1 MGESGING
9 AVDRQ
14 DSGDEIAVIGLAC
27 RLPGASGPT
36 AFWRLL
42 ADGVD
47 ATSEP
52 PADRWDDSAP
62 ARRGGFL
69 DRIDTFDAGFFGVSP
84 REAAAMDPQQRLVL
98 ELCWEA
104 LEDAHLRPESLR
116 GTRTAAFVGAIW
128 DDYATLVGR
137 SGRDAVS
144 SHTVTGLHRSIL
156 ANRVSYFL
164 GLTGPSFTVDSGQ
177 SSSLVSVHLACESL
191 RKGESTVALAGG
203 VNLIIAPESTE
214 RSVKFGGL
222 SPDGRCFTFDERAN
236 GYARGEGG
244 GVVVLKPLPAAL
256 ADGDD
261 IYCVVRGGAV
271 NNDGGGEG
279 LTVPSRVGQEEVLW
293 LAYERA
299 RTDPAEV
306 GYVEL
311 HGTGTRAGDPVEAA
325 ALGAVLGAA
334 RDPADPLLVGSVK
347 TNVGHL
353 EGAAGITGFLK
364 VALALRNRA
373 LPPSLNFRTPN
384 PDIPLE
390 ELNLRVRTEFGEWER
405 ARVAG
410 VSSFGMGGTNCHL
423 VLAEPPAVTTEEP
436 RDPGLAPV
444 ALALSAK
451 TASALPGQAAALA
464 SHLADFREVDLAF
477 SLATTRTAF
486 PHRAVVVGAD
496 RTALLRGLRELSD
509 GGADAGLITGRVQPA
524 APVAFL
530 FSGQG
535 SQRAGMGRE
544 LYETFPEFASALDE
558 ICLELDP
565 RLPRPLREVMFAEGD
580 QLDQTLYTQTS
591 LFAIEVALFRLLT
604 SWGVAPDYLMG
615 HSVGEI
621 AAAHVAGALSLAD
634 ACALVAARGQLMQA
648 LPTGG
653 AMVAVQATEA
663 EVTPLLTD
671 GVGIAAINGP
681 ASVVLSGS
689 EEAVLAV
696 VAQFADRKTS
706 RLRVSHAFHSP
717 LMEPMLEEF
726 WRVAE
731 GLTFSPP
738 QLPIVSNVDGE
749 IVSAY
754 SAEYW
759 VRHVRQ
765 AVRFNDGVGALASHG
780 VRTFVELG
788 PGGVLTALAR
798 GCVSGEALFVP
809 SLRAKQPE
817 AHAALSALA
826 SLHVHGIEVDLP
838 GVFASR
844 GARRVPLPTY
854 AFERRRHWLD
864 TASSTVVSAESA
876 SKFQD
881 AAAAE
886 KLVRAHIAAVLGHS
900 DAGEVD
906 SELTFKDLGFDSLSA
921 VELRNRLSAAT
932 GLSLPSGL
940 LFDHPTPDALARHLH
955 ASSLGL
961 ESDVDTAVAAAPDEP
976 IAIVGMSCR
985 LPGRVRSPEDLWRLV
1000 ASGGDAISGFPDD
1013 RGWDVGSSVRQG
1025 GFLHDA
1031 ANFDAAFF
1039 GISPREATAT
1049 DPQQRLVLETAWE
1062 AFEHAGIVPASLRGS
1077 RSGVFIGATAQDYG
1091 PRLHDPVE
1099 GTEGLLLTGSSA
1111 SIISGRVAYTLG
1123 LEGPAVT
1130 VDTACSSS
1138 LVALHL
1144 AVQSLRSGECSLALA
1159 GGVMVMS
1166 TPGMF
1171 VEFGHQG
1178 GLSPDGRC
1186 KAFSDNADGTGW
1198 SEGVAIL
1205 LVERLSD
1212 ARRNGHEVLAVVRG
1226 SAVNQD
1232 GASNGLTAP
1241 NGPSQQ
1247 RVIRQ
1252 ALASAGLRPS
1262 DVDAVEAHGTGTR
1275 LGDPIEAEA
1284 IIATY
1289 GRDRAQPLWLGSL
1302 KSNIGHTQAAAGV
1315 AGVIKMVQAMRHGVL
1330 PQTLHVES
1338 PTSHVDWSSG
1348 SVSLLTS
1355 QVEWPSSGAPRR
1367 AGISSF
1373 GISGTNAHVV
1383 IEQADPVAEPA
1394 SAPVRGP
1401 VAWVLSGKTDAAVR
1415 AQAARLASFVDSSDS
1430 PVSPAGVALS
1440 LATTRSAWDRRAV
1453 VVGSSVEE
1461 LVEGLRSVDVSSVRS
1476 GKTAFVFSG
1485 QGSQRLGMGA
1495 ELFEAYPVF
1504 AATFTEVVEYLTV
1517 DVKSPDLDQTGTAQP
1532 ALFALEVALFRLLES
1547 WGVRPD
1553 LVAGHSI
1560 GEIAAAHVAG
1570 VLSLPDAA
1578 ALVSARARLMQA
1590 LPSGGAMVAVQASE
1604 EEVLP
1609 LLTDGVGIAAING
1622 PESVVVSGAEDAVL
1636 AVVAQFAG
1644 RKTSRLK
1651 VSHAFHSPLME
1662 PMLEEF
1668 AAVLDGIEFQVPAI
1682 PIVST
1687 LTGSLVERY
1696 SAGYWVQHVRDSVRF
1711 ADGVR
1716 TLHAEGA
1723 TKFVEI
1729 GPGGVLAALVQGVL
1743 DDAVAVPVLRADR
1756 TEPHAITSALGQLH
1770 VHGVGVD
1777 WGKVYAGARRV
1788 DLPTYAFQHE
1798 RFWLDTPRTSAARST
1813 VDDWRYRVSWHS
1825 VTLPAAVPGGRW
1837 LFVADENA
1845 WADEIRA
1852 GLTSHGV
1859 DLVSLAPAES
1869 RDELAAQL
1877 VEAGAV
1883 AGVVFAA
1890 DSTWGTALL
1899 TQAMGDAG
1907 LDARLWCL
1915 TTANSPEAAQVWG
1928 LGRVIALEQPER
1940 WGGLVDLPA
1949 AVDFAAL
1956 ASALAQK
1963 EEDQLSL
1970 RAEGVFGRRLV
1981 RAPRGGASTE
1991 DWKPRGTVLITGGT
2005 GSLGGHVSRW
2015 LAGNGAEHLL
2025 LTSRRGL
2032 DAPGAAELKAEL
2044 EERGVAVTVAACDAA
2059 DREALASLLA
2069 EHPVNAVVHAAG
2081 VLDDGLVESL
2091 TAERL
2096 ANVLRPKVNAA
2107 INLHELTSDLDAFVL
2122 FSSMVGVWG
2131 NGGQGAYAA
2140 ANAFLDALAEQRRA
2154 DGLPALAIAWGAWA
2168 DGGMADGAIG
2178 EHLRRRGVR
2187 GIAAAPAL
2195 SALSGALS
2203 AGESTVTVADVE
2215 WERFVPAFVTTR
2227 PCPLL
2232 RGVPEAREILDRRAP
2247 AVDLPV
2253 SELAA
2258 RLARVSQAE
2267 QERLL
2272 LNLVEEQAVTVLG
2285 LSGSASLDPEGTF
2298 REAGFESL
2306 TAIELRNRL
2315 AAATGLTLSAT
2326 LVFDYPTPTALIG
2339 HLRAELLGEGTA
2351 VESVATVAASDEPI
2365 AIVAMSCRF
2374 PGGVE
2379 SPEELWELLIS
2390 GRDAVTGFPENR
2402 GWDTAALYDPD
2413 PDRSGKTYSCD
2424 GGFIDSADRF
2434 DAALFGISPREALA
2448 MDPQQRLLLETAWE
2462 TFERAGIDPMSV
2474 RGHRTG
2480 VFIGT
2485 NGQDYASGMRR
2496 APEEIEGYLLTGKAA
2511 SVVSG
2516 RLSYAFGLEGPAL
2529 TVDTACSSS
2538 LVALHLAA
2546 QALRNG
2552 ECTMAL
2558 AGGVT
2563 VMTTPNMFVEFSRQ
2577 RGLSPNGRCKA
2588 FAEGADGTGWGEG
2601 VGLLLVERLSDAVRN
2616 GHEVLAV
2623 VRGSA
2628 VNQDGAS
2635 NGLTAPNGPSQQR
2648 VIRQALASAGLR
2660 PSDVDAVEAH
2670 GTGTKLGDPI
2680 EAQALLA
2687 TYGQDRS
2694 EPLWLGSIKSNI
2706 GHTQAAAGVAG
2717 VIKMVQA
2724 MRHGVLP
2731 PTLHVD
2737 SPTSHVDW
2745 ASGAVSLLTSQV
2757 EWPSRDGAR
2766 RAGISSFGISGT
2778 NAHVIVEEGPASTEV
2793 PSSAGDAVVP
2803 WVLSGKTEAAV
2814 RAQAARLLSVVDGH
2828 HPADVGFSLASTR
2841 AGLDYRAAVVG
2852 ETRAELIAGVRAL
2865 AEGSGSVVRSG
2876 QGKVAFVFSGQ
2887 GSQRLGMGSE
2897 LFEAYPVFAAAFTEV
2912 VKYLAVDVKSP
2923 DLDQTGVAQP
2933 ALFALEVAL
2942 FRLLESW
2949 GVRPDVVAGHS
2960 IGEIAAAHV
2969 AGVLSLE
2976 DAAALVSAR
2985 ARLMQALPT
2994 GGAMVAVQAS
3004 EDEVLPL
3011 LTPGVGIAAINGPQS
3026 VVISGDEIA
3035 VAEIASAFAEQGRKT
3050 SRLKVSHA
3058 FHSPLMEPMLAEFAA
3073 ALSGLTFNEPEL
3085 PIVSTLTGSVV
3096 ERYSI
3101 GYWVQHVREAVRF
3114 ADGVRTLHER
3124 GVTRFVE
3131 VGPGGVLS
3139 ALVQGVLEDVVTVPT
3154 LRADRPEPHA
3164 VTTALGE
3171 LYANGVRPEWTA
3183 VFPGARTVE
3192 LPTYAFQRERF
3203 WLATNSAVGD
3213 MRAVGLQETGHALL
3227 GAVATLADNDG
3238 RVLSGSLSLDSHP
3251 WLADHTVGGVVVV
3264 PGTAIMELAITAA
3277 DAVGCTTVDELA
3289 LEAPL
3294 VLPRR
3299 GSVALQVL
3307 VGAEEADGRRSV
3319 SVHSRADEER
3329 PWVRNASGVL
3339 SIVDAVEGDLAEWPP
3354 AGESI
3359 DVSGFYER
3367 LADMGL
3373 DYGPA
3378 FRGLRAAWR
3387 TADAFYAE
3395 IEVPDP
3401 QGDFGLHPA
3410 LFDAALHAVWLGA
3423 IEPDANGRGLLPFA
3437 WSGVR
3442 LSAAGATTL
3451 RVKVTRESADTVSL
3465 VLGDGVGEPV
3475 ATVDGLTLRPFAA
3488 EGLREASTD
3497 SLYGVEW
3504 MPITVAPAADR
3515 PNWAVLS
3522 DSLHLAETLADAG
3535 ISVVPYTD
3543 EGDHEVVLVACPA
3556 GTSSN
3561 TAERVRQ
3568 STARTLELLQ
3578 WWLSEERSARLAIVT
3593 AAHDIAQAAVW
3604 GLVRSAQTENPD
3616 RVLLI
3621 DVDDAVESVLALPG
3635 VIASGEQ
3642 QVAVREGEVRV
3653 PRLGRITPGAQPQE
3667 FGSGTVLVTGASG
3680 GLGGLIAKHLV
3691 TQHGVRRLLLVSRR
3705 GGEAPG
3711 AVTLAAELTARGADV
3726 TWAACDV
3733 GDREAVASLL
3743 TGHELSAVVHV
3754 AGVLDDGVIGSL
3766 TAERLTSVFR
3776 PKIDAALNLHE
3787 LTSELSAF
3795 VMFSS
3800 VAGTLGTPGQGN
3812 YAAANSFLDALAE
3825 LRREEGLPG
3834 TSLAWGLWE
3843 QESAMAG
3850 TLGQADITRIRRM
3863 GIAAIQEEEG
3873 LRLFDA
3879 ALAAENAVVVPVRL
3893 DTSVF
3898 QGGATIPPLLRKV
3911 VRGVAR
3917 RTAKAATVVSGLAGR
3932 LAGLSAEQRADA
3944 VLELVRA
3951 EVAAVLGHADAV
3963 SIGTENSFR
3972 DIGFDSLT
3980 SVELRNR
3987 LNAATGM
3994 RLPATLVFDH
4004 PSPGALARFLDADT
4018 AVSDKPVVVKAAT
4031 DESIAIVG
4039 MACRYPGGVRSP
4051 EDLWRLV
4058 FSGRDAV
4065 SGFPEDRGWDVENLY
4080 DPDPEQWGKSYT
4092 REGGFLYDAADFD
4105 AGFFGISPREALAM
4119 DPQQRLLLET
4129 SWEAFERAGIDP
4141 VSLRGS
4147 QTGVF
4152 AGVMYHDYGGRVRTS
4167 PEGLEGYLING
4178 SAGSVASGR
4187 VAYTFGLEG
4196 PAVTV
4201 DTACSSS
4208 LVALH
4213 LAAQALRNGECSM
4226 ALVGGVTV
4234 MASPAVFVEFSR
4246 QRGLAADGRC
4256 KAFSEGADGTG
4267 WAEGAGM
4274 LLVERLSDAVRNGH
4288 EVLAVV
4294 RGSAVNQD
4302 GASNGLTAPNGPSQ
4316 QRVIRQALASAGLD
4330 PSDVD
4335 AVEAHGTGTRLG
4347 DPIEA
4352 QALIATY
4359 GKDRAEPLWLG
4370 SLKSNIG
4377 HSQAAAGVG
4386 GVIKMV
4392 MALRNGVLPQTL
4404 HIEEPSS
4411 HVDWSAGD
4419 VQLLTEQVPWPSVN
4433 RPRRAGVSSFGVSG
4447 TNAHVILE
4455 QAAPV
4460 VSRAAAKAVGPVPW
4474 VISARDAEAVRES
4487 ARQLLSF
4494 VDSADPADV
4503 GISLATTRSVMDHHA
4518 VVAGDL
4524 RGGLEALV
4532 SGSAPVSAAVSGKL
4546 GFLFSGQ
4553 GSQRVGMGQELFDT
4567 YPVFA
4572 AAWTEAVKY
4581 LTVDVK
4587 SPDLDQ
4593 TGNAQPAL
4601 FALEVALFRLL
4612 ESWGV
4617 RPDVVAGHS
4626 IGEIAAAHVAGVLSL
4641 EDAAVLVSA
4650 RARLMQALPSGG
4662 AMVAVQASED
4672 EVLPLLTEGV
4682 GIAAINGPTS
4692 VVLSGDE
4699 DAVQGVVAQFSD
4711 RKSSR
4716 LKVSH
4721 AFHSPLM
4728 EPMLA
4733 EFAAVLEGIEF
4744 RSPGIPIVSTLT
4756 GSVVERYSAGY
4767 WVQHVRDSVRFA
4779 DGVRTMRSRGVTKFV
4794 EVGPG
4799 GVLSALVQGVLDDV
4813 AAIPLLR
4820 ADRPEPEAIAT
4831 AIGQAH
4837 AHGVRVDWS
4846 AFGGAKIDLPTYA
4859 FQRERFWLD
4868 APQDRGDVR
4877 EAGLGSADH
4886 PMLGAATITADSGGV
4901 LLTGR
4906 VSLRTHPWLADHVVN
4921 GVVVLPGT
4929 AFVELAV
4936 RAGEEV
4942 GCGTIED
4949 LTLEVP
4955 LVLPENDGVALQV
4968 SVSTEENGRRDLALY
4983 SSVDGT
4989 TWVRHA
4995 TGALTSQAT
5004 QVDASFTVENAEV
5017 VDLEGF
5023 YDDFASRGL
5032 VYGPAFQGLRSV
5044 WRDGEDVF
5052 AEVEIDDQEDYAVHP
5067 ALLDAALHAL
5077 AAGGLVTLDDGPV
5090 LPFAWAGVTVHAG
5103 GASAVRVKLARAGA
5117 DSVSLVA
5124 VDAAGDLV
5132 VSVESLT
5139 LRAVRVDQLR
5149 TRAESLYEPR
5159 WTPFAGSSTED
5170 LAVETL
5176 DLSVL
5181 GSLETMP
5188 EVVVASCPTGEAT
5201 ASGIRE
5207 VAGAVLA
5214 ALQTWLTGE
5223 HTSRLVLVT
5232 RPGDLAHAAVHGLVR
5247 TAQSENPD
5255 RFVLVEAENTAEVLP
5270 VLPSLIAAGEP
5281 EAAVRD
5287 GEVFVQRL
5295 AKVDADAGTPDFGT
5309 GTVLLTGAGGA
5320 LGGVI
5325 ARHLVASHGV
5335 RELLLVSRRGVTA
5348 PGAAE
5353 LAADLVEAGASVAW
5367 AACDVADRDALAD
5380 VLAGHRLS
5388 AVVHTAGVLDDGVLG
5403 SLTPERVN
5411 AVLRPKMDAVLNLHE
5426 LTEDL
5431 SAFVVFSSVSGI
5443 FGSAGQGAYAAAN
5456 AFLDAF
5462 AQHRRAQGLAATSLA
5477 WGLWQQGNGMAER
5490 LDSVDMNRLKRMGL
5504 VALSA
5509 EEGLRLFDAAVG
5521 LDRAVVA
5528 PVRLSTEKHHDA
5540 VPAVLRGLL
5549 RATRRAAQAPKGSL
5563 GARLAG
5569 VPSAERDRVAL
5580 ELVRTEVAA
5589 VLGHTSTKAVQAGNA
5604 FQDLGFDSLT
5614 SVELRNRLNAA
5625 TGLRLPATMV
5635 FDYPTPG
5642 ALAGFLIQE
5651 VLGAAEEQVAVAVK
5665 SATDEPIAIVGMA
5678 CRYPGGVRSPEDL
5691 WQLVFSGGDA
5701 ISGFP
5706 EDRGWDVE
5714 NLYDPD
5720 PDRSGKSYVR
5730 EGGFLHGAAD
5740 FDAGFFGISPREA
5753 LAMDPQQRLLLETS
5767 WEAFER
5773 AGIDPVS
5780 LRGSQV
5786 GVFAGVMYHDY
5797 GSRVKVSPEGMD
5809 AYLGSGSAGSIASG
5823 RVAYTLGFE
5832 GPALTVDTACSS
5844 SLVALHL
5851 AAQALRTG
5859 ECSMALVGGVTVMA
5873 TPSTFIEFSRQ
5884 RGLSVDGRCKAFAE
5898 AADGTGWS
5906 EGAGMLLVER
5916 LSDAQRNGHN
5926 ILAVVRG
5933 TAINSD
5939 GASNGLTAPN
5949 GPSQQRVIR
5958 QALANAGLAPSDVD
5972 AVEAHGTGTRLGDPI
5987 EAQAL
5992 IATYGKDRA
6001 EPLWLGSLKSNIGHS
6016 QAAAGVGGVIKM
6028 VMAMRNGVLPQT
6040 LHVDEPSSHVDW
6052 TAGSV
6057 RLLTSAVDWPSGTA
6071 PRRAGV
6077 SSFGISGTN
6086 AHVIVEDYASDA
6098 VSARVGRPGTG
6109 VPQDAVEQAPAS
6121 AEASGGAVEG
6131 PVPWVLSAKDSTA
6144 VRAQARRLLS
6154 FVDGQDVVDVGR
6166 SLATTRAT
6174 LEHRAVVTGTSASEL
6189 IESLTALAEGTP
6201 SSAVSHAAPE
6211 NPGKV
6216 AFVFSGQ
6223 GSQRLGMGQELFEAY
6238 PVFAAAFTEVVE
6250 YLTVDVKSPDLDQT
6264 GIAQPALFALE
6275 VALFR
6280 LLESWGVRPD
6290 VVAGHS
6296 IGEIAA
6302 AHVAG
6307 VLSLKDAAAL
6317 VSARARLMQ
6326 ALPAGGAMVAVQAS
6340 EEEVLP
6346 LLTDGV
6352 GIAAVNGPSSV
6363 VLSGDEDAVLAVVA
6377 QFSDRKTSRLKVS
6390 HAFHSPLMEPMLEE
6404 FAAVLDGIEFHAPGI
6419 PIVSTLTG
6427 ALVERYS
6434 VEYWVQHVR
6443 DSVRFADAVRT
6454 LHAEGVTTFV
6464 EVGPGGVLSALVQGV
6479 LDDVAAIPVLRAD
6492 RPEPQA
6498 IIGALAEAHVRGVD
6512 VDWSTFF
6519 PGERTLDLPTYA
6531 FQYERYWLDA
6541 DDGQPTG
6548 LGLETTEHP
6557 LLGATVALPGS
6568 GGIML
6573 MGKVSLRTHP
6583 WLADHVVNGLAIL
6596 PGTAFVE
6603 LAVRAGDEVGCA
6615 LVDDLTLEAPLV
6627 LSENGSV
6634 ALQVWVG
6641 AEDANGRRELAVH
6654 SSAENGSWTRHATG
6668 FLSDKTAA
6676 DAEVGLWPPR
6686 AETVDLSEFYDGLA
6700 SSGLA
6705 YGPAFQG
6712 LRSVW
6717 RGDDAVY
6724 AEVEIAEHEDA
6735 YAVHPALLDSA
6746 LHAIAAGGLMEVG
6759 AAPLLPFAWAGVSV
6773 RASGASS
6780 LRIKVI
6786 RLSEDS
6792 VKLVAADNAGGLV
6805 VAVESLTLR
6814 KAPAKQFQGS
6824 GEGVLLG
6831 LDWQPVNL
6839 PEGMPLDV
6847 RKYSGLASLTAE
6859 TVMPDVVITACPDG
6873 GGAVQQAVADTLAL
6887 AQWWLAEER
6896 SARLV
6901 VVGKEGDLA
6910 HAAAFGLLRSA
6921 QSENPDRIV
6930 IVEADDLDAVVD
6942 VAPAL
6947 IEAGEHQ
6954 TALRDGQILVPR
6966 LAKRTAAPLDEP
6978 DLSAGSVLVTGA
6990 SGALGGLIA
6999 RHLVSER
7006 GVRHLLLVSRRGAD
7020 APGAVEL
7027 EAELTAWGA
7036 EVTWAACD
7044 VSDGDAVAELLADKA
7059 LSAVVHTAGVLDDGV
7074 LGSLTPERL
7083 ETVLRPKVDAAV
7095 YLHKNTKE
7103 MGLSAFVLFS
7113 SFAGIVGSAGQAS
7126 YSAANSFLDSFARRL
7141 RSEGY
7146 PATSLAWGV
7155 WEQTG
7160 AMTEGLADAD
7170 LARMARSGVLPLA
7183 VADALRLLDAA
7194 LSSDEAVLAP
7204 VRLESSALRGT
7215 VAPVLRGLARSVTRR
7230 AAAAKVI
7237 SLADRL
7243 AGVRDGER
7251 RKVVLELVLG
7261 EVAGV
7266 LGHSSPRRIQP
7277 SQAFQDLGFD
7287 SLTSVELRNRLTAAT
7302 GLTLPATLVFDHPS
7316 PGVLAD
7322 HVLAQVGAGTGVE
7335 LVESLLA
7342 DLDRV
7347 EQELMSKVPD
7357 EARERITSRLRAV
7370 LSAVDAHGGARA
7382 DLESATDEEVFDLI
7396 GKEFGIS

>member
-1 MGESGING
+1 
-9 AVDRQ
+9 
-14 DSGDEIAVIGLAC
+14 
-27 RLPGASGPT
+27 
-36 AFWRLL
+36 
-42 ADGVD
+42 
-47 ATSEP
+47 
-52 PADRWDDSAP
+52 
-62 ARRGGFL
+62 
-69 DRIDTFDAGFFGVSP
+69 
-84 REAAAMDPQQRLVL
+84 
-98 ELCWEA
+98 
-104 LEDAHLRPESLR
+104 
-116 GTRTAAFVGAIW
+116 
-128 DDYATLVGR
+128 
-137 SGRDAVS
+137 
-144 SHTVTGLHRSIL
+144 
-156 ANRVSYFL
+156 
-164 GLTGPSFTVDSGQ
+164 
-177 SSSLVSVHLACESL
+177 
-191 RKGESTVALAGG
+191 
-203 VNLIIAPESTE
+203 
-214 RSVKFGGL
+214 
-222 SPDGRCFTFDERAN
+222 
-236 GYARGEGG
+236 
-244 GVVVLKPLPAAL
+244 
-256 ADGDD
+256 
-261 IYCVVRGGAV
+261 
-271 NNDGGGEG
+271 
-279 LTVPSRVGQEEVLW
+279 
-293 LAYERA
+293 
-299 RTDPAEV
+299 
-306 GYVEL
+306 
-311 HGTGTRAGDPVEAA
+311 
-325 ALGAVLGAA
+325 
-334 RDPADPLLVGSVK
+334 
-347 TNVGHL
+347 
-353 EGAAGITGFLK
+353 
-364 VALALRNRA
+364 
-373 LPPSLNFRTPN
+373 
-384 PDIPLE
+384 
-390 ELNLRVRTEFGEWER
+390 
-405 ARVAG
+405 
-410 VSSFGMGGTNCHL
+410 
-423 VLAEPPAVTTEEP
+423 
-436 RDPGLAPV
+436 
-444 ALALSAK
+444 
-451 TASALPGQAAALA
+451 
-464 SHLADFREVDLAF
+464 
-477 SLATTRTAF
+477 
-486 PHRAVVVGAD
+486 
-496 RTALLRGLRELSD
+496 
-509 GGADAGLITGRVQPA
+509 
-524 APVAFL
+524 
-530 FSGQG
+530 
-535 SQRAGMGRE
+535 
-544 LYETFPEFASALDE
+544 
-558 ICLELDP
+558 
-565 RLPRPLREVMFAEGD
+565 
-580 QLDQTLYTQTS
+580 
-591 LFAIEVALFRLLT
+591 
-604 SWGVAPDYLMG
+604 
-615 HSVGEI
+615 
-621 AAAHVAGALSLAD
+621 
-634 ACALVAARGQLMQA
+634 
-648 LPTGG
+648 
-653 AMVAVQATEA
+653 
-663 EVTPLLTD
+663 
-671 GVGIAAINGP
+671 
-681 ASVVLSGS
+681 
-689 EEAVLAV
+689 
-696 VAQFADRKTS
+696 
-706 RLRVSHAFHSP
+706 
-717 LMEPMLEEF
+717 
-726 WRVAE
+726 
-731 GLTFSPP
+731 
-738 QLPIVSNVDGE
+738 
-749 IVSAY
+749 
-754 SAEYW
+754 
-759 VRHVRQ
+759 
-765 AVRFNDGVGALASHG
+765 
-780 VRTFVELG
+780 
-788 PGGVLTALAR
+788 
-798 GCVSGEALFVP
+798 
-809 SLRAKQPE
+809 
-817 AHAALSALA
+817 
-826 SLHVHGIEVDLP
+826 
-838 GVFASR
+838 
-844 GARRVPLPTY
+844 
-854 AFERRRHWLD
+854 
-864 TASSTVVSAESA
+864 
-876 SKFQD
+876 
-881 AAAAE
+881 
-886 KLVRAHIAAVLGHS
+886 
-900 DAGEVD
+900 
-906 SELTFKDLGFDSLSA
+906 
-921 VELRNRLSAAT
+921 
-932 GLSLPSGL
+932 
-940 LFDHPTPDALARHLH
+940 
-955 ASSLGL
+955 
-961 ESDVDTAVAAAPDEP
+961 
-976 IAIVGMSCR
+976 
-985 LPGRVRSPEDLWRLV
+985 
-1000 ASGGDAISGFPDD
+1000 
-1013 RGWDVGSSVRQG
+1013 
-1025 GFLHDA
+1025 
-1031 ANFDAAFF
+1031 
-1039 GISPREATAT
+1039 
-1049 DPQQRLVLETAWE
+1049 
-1062 AFEHAGIVPASLRGS
+1062 
-1077 RSGVFIGATAQDYG
+1077 
-1091 PRLHDPVE
+1091 
-1099 GTEGLLLTGSSA
+1099 
-1111 SIISGRVAYTLG
+1111 
-1123 LEGPAVT
+1123 
-1130 VDTACSSS
+1130 
-1138 LVALHL
+1138 
-1144 AVQSLRSGECSLALA
+1144 
-1159 GGVMVMS
+1159 
-1166 TPGMF
+1166 
-1171 VEFGHQG
+1171 
-1178 GLSPDGRC
+1178 
-1186 KAFSDNADGTGW
+1186 
-1198 SEGVAIL
+1198 
-1205 LVERLSD
+1205 
-1212 ARRNGHEVLAVVRG
+1212 
-1226 SAVNQD
+1226 
-1232 GASNGLTAP
+1232 
-1241 NGPSQQ
+1241 
-1247 RVIRQ
+1247 
-1252 ALASAGLRPS
+1252 
-1262 DVDAVEAHGTGTR
+1262 
-1275 LGDPIEAEA
+1275 
-1284 IIATY
+1284 
-1289 GRDRAQPLWLGSL
+1289 
-1302 KSNIGHTQAAAGV
+1302 
-1315 AGVIKMVQAMRHGVL
+1315 
-1330 PQTLHVES
+1330 
-1338 PTSHVDWSSG
+1338 
-1348 SVSLLTS
+1348 
-1355 QVEWPSSGAPRR
+1355 
-1367 AGISSF
+1367 
-1373 GISGTNAHVV
+1373 
-1383 IEQADPVAEPA
+1383 
-1394 SAPVRGP
+1394 
-1401 VAWVLSGKTDAAVR
+1401 
-1415 AQAARLASFVDSSDS
+1415 
-1430 PVSPAGVALS
+1430 
-1440 LATTRSAWDRRAV
+1440 
-1453 VVGSSVEE
+1453 
-1461 LVEGLRSVDVSSVRS
+1461 
-1476 GKTAFVFSG
+1476 
-1485 QGSQRLGMGA
+1485 
-1495 ELFEAYPVF
+1495 
-1504 AATFTEVVEYLTV
+1504 
-1517 DVKSPDLDQTGTAQP
+1517 
-1532 ALFALEVALFRLLES
+1532 
-1547 WGVRPD
+1547 
-1553 LVAGHSI
+1553 
-1560 GEIAAAHVAG
+1560 
-1570 VLSLPDAA
+1570 
-1578 ALVSARARLMQA
+1578 
-1590 LPSGGAMVAVQASE
+1590 
-1604 EEVLP
+1604 
-1609 LLTDGVGIAAING
+1609 
-1622 PESVVVSGAEDAVL
+1622 
-1636 AVVAQFAG
+1636 
-1644 RKTSRLK
+1644 
-1651 VSHAFHSPLME
+1651 
-1662 PMLEEF
+1662 
-1668 AAVLDGIEFQVPAI
+1668 
-1682 PIVST
+1682 
-1687 LTGSLVERY
+1687 
-1696 SAGYWVQHVRDSVRF
+1696 
-1711 ADGVR
+1711 
-1716 TLHAEGA
+1716 
-1723 TKFVEI
+1723 
-1729 GPGGVLAALVQGVL
+1729 
-1743 DDAVAVPVLRADR
+1743 
-1756 TEPHAITSALGQLH
+1756 
-1770 VHGVGVD
+1770 
-1777 WGKVYAGARRV
+1777 
-1788 DLPTYAFQHE
+1788 
-1798 RFWLDTPRTSAARST
+1798 
-1813 VDDWRYRVSWHS
+1813 
-1825 VTLPAAVPGGRW
+1825 
-1837 LFVADENA
+1837 
-1845 WADEIRA
+1845 
-1852 GLTSHGV
+1852 
-1859 DLVSLAPAES
+1859 
-1869 RDELAAQL
+1869 
-1877 VEAGAV
+1877 
-1883 AGVVFAA
+1883 
-1890 DSTWGTALL
+1890 
-1899 TQAMGDAG
+1899 
-1907 LDARLWCL
+1907 
-1915 TTANSPEAAQVWG
+1915 
-1928 LGRVIALEQPER
+1928 
-1940 WGGLVDLPA
+1940 
-1949 AVDFAAL
+1949 
-1956 ASALAQK
+1956 
-1963 EEDQLSL
+1963 
-1970 RAEGVFGRRLV
+1970 
-1981 RAPRGGASTE
+1981 
-1991 DWKPRGTVLITGGT
+1991 
-2005 GSLGGHVSRW
+2005 
-2015 LAGNGAEHLL
+2015 
-2025 LTSRRGL
+2025 
-2032 DAPGAAELKAEL
+2032 
-2044 EERGVAVTVAACDAA
+2044 
-2059 DREALASLLA
+2059 
-2069 EHPVNAVVHAAG
+2069 
-2081 VLDDGLVESL
+2081 
-2091 TAERL
+2091 
-2096 ANVLRPKVNAA
+2096 
-2107 INLHELTSDLDAFVL
+2107 
-2122 FSSMVGVWG
+2122 
-2131 NGGQGAYAA
+2131 
-2140 ANAFLDALAEQRRA
+2140 
-2154 DGLPALAIAWGAWA
+2154 
-2168 DGGMADGAIG
+2168 
-2178 EHLRRRGVR
+2178 
-2187 GIAAAPAL
+2187 
-2195 SALSGALS
+2195 
-2203 AGESTVTVADVE
+2203 
-2215 WERFVPAFVTTR
+2215 
-2227 PCPLL
+2227 
-2232 RGVPEAREILDRRAP
+2232 
-2247 AVDLPV
+2247 
-2253 SELAA
+2253 
-2258 RLARVSQAE
+2258 
-2267 QERLL
+2267 
-2272 LNLVEEQAVTVLG
+2272 
-2285 LSGSASLDPEGTF
+2285 
-2298 REAGFESL
+2298 
-2306 TAIELRNRL
+2306 
-2315 AAATGLTLSAT
+2315 
-2326 LVFDYPTPTALIG
+2326 
-2339 HLRAELLGEGTA
+2339 
-2351 VESVATVAASDEPI
+2351 
-2365 AIVAMSCRF
+2365 
-2374 PGGVE
+2374 
-2379 SPEELWELLIS
+2379 
-2390 GRDAVTGFPENR
+2390 
-2402 GWDTAALYDPD
+2402 
-2413 PDRSGKTYSCD
+2413 
-2424 GGFIDSADRF
+2424 
-2434 DAALFGISPREALA
+2434 
-2448 MDPQQRLLLETAWE
+2448 
-2462 TFERAGIDPMSV
+2462 
-2474 RGHRTG
+2474 
-2480 VFIGT
+2480 
-2485 NGQDYASGMRR
+2485 MRR

-2552 ECTMAL
+2552 ECSMAL

-2601 VGLLLVERLSDAVRN
+2601 VGLLLVERLSDALRN

-2648 VIRQALASAGLR
+2648 VIRAALASAGLA

-2694 EPLWLGSIKSNI
+2694 EPLFLGSIKSNI

-2737 SPTSHVDW
+2737 APTSHVDW
-2745 ASGAVSLLTSQV
+2745 SSGAMSLLTSQV

-2766 RAGISSFGISGT
+2766 RAGVSSFGISGT
-2778 NAHVIVEEGPASTEV
+2778 NAHVIVEGVPATSEV
-2793 PSSAGDAVVP
+2793 PSSAGEAVVP

-2814 RAQAARLLSVVDGH
+2814 RSQAARLLSVVDGH
-2828 HPADVGFSLASTR
+2828 HPADVGLSLATTR

-2852 ETRAELIAGVRAL
+2852 ESQAELISGVRAL
-2865 AEGSGSVVRSG
+2865 AEGSGSIVRSG

-2887 GSQRLGMGSE
+2887 GSQRLGMGAE
-2897 LFEAYPVFAAAFTEV
+2897 LFEAYPVFASAWTEA
-2912 VKYLAVDVKSP
+2912 VKYLTVDVKSP
-2923 DLDQTGVAQP
+2923 DLDQTGIAQP

-2969 AGVLSLE
+2969 AGVLSLK

-2985 ARLMQALPT
+2985 ARLMQALPS

-3004 EDEVLPL
+3004 EEEVLPL
-3011 LTPGVGIAAINGPQS
+3011 LVDGVGIAAINGPQS
-3026 VVISGDEIA
+3026 VVVSGDEIA
-3035 VAEIASAFAEQGRKT
+3035 VADIASAFAEQGRKT

-3058 FHSPLMEPMLAEFAA
+3058 FHSPLMEPMLEEFAA
-3073 ALSGLTFNEPEL
+3073 ELAGVTFHEPEI
-3085 PIVSTLTGSVV
+3085 PVVSTLTGSVV
-3096 ERYSI
+3096 ERYSV
-3101 GYWVQHVREAVRF
+3101 GYWVRHVREAVRF

-3139 ALVQGVLEDVVTVPT
+3139 ALVQGVLDDVVTVPV
-3154 LRADRPEPHA
+3154 LRADRPEPQA
-3164 VTTALGE
+3164 ITTALGE
-3171 LYANGVRPEWTA
+3171 LYANGVRPEWSA
-3183 VFPGARTVE
+3183 VFPGARTIE
-3192 LPTYAFQRERF
+3192 LPTYAFQRERY
-3203 WLATNSAVGD
+3203 WLNTNSAAGD

-3238 RVLSGSLSLDSHP
+3238 RVLSGSVSLDSHP

-3277 DAVGCTTVDELA
+3277 DAVGCATVDELT

-3294 VLPRR
+3294 ILPRR

-3307 VGAEEADGRRSV
+3307 VGPEEADGRRSV
-3319 SVHSRADEER
+3319 SVHSRADDER
-3329 PWVRNASGVL
+3329 PWVRNASGLV
-3339 SIVDAVEGDLAEWPP
+3339 STVDGAERDLAEWPP

-3359 DVSGFYER
+3359 DVSGFYGR

-3387 TADAFYAE
+3387 TADAYYAE
-3395 IEVPDP
+3395 IEVPDS

-3504 MPITVAPAADR
+3504 TPITVAPAVER

-3522 DSLHLAETLADAG
+3522 DSLHLAEILADAG
-3535 ISVVPYTD
+3535 ISVVPYTE
-3543 EGDHEVVLVACPA
+3543 EGDHDVVFVACPA
-3556 GTSSN
+3556 GSSSN

-3578 WWLSEERSARLAIVT
+3578 WWLSEERPARLAIVT

-3621 DVDDAVESVLALPG
+3621 DVDDAVDSVLALPG

-3653 PRLGRITPGAQPQE
+3653 PRLGKITPGAQPQD

-3680 GLGGLIAKHLV
+3680 GLGALIAKHLV

-3733 GDREAVASLL
+3733 GDRDALASLL
-3743 TGHELSAVVHV
+3743 AGHELSAVVHV

-3766 TAERLTSVFR
+3766 TAERLTRVFR

-3787 LTSELSAF
+3787 LTSGLSAF

-3893 DTSVF
+3893 DKSVF
-3898 QGGATIPPLLRKV
+3898 QGGATVPPLLRKV
-3911 VRGVAR
+3911 VRGVSR
-3917 RTAKAATVVSGLAGR
+3917 RTAKAATAVSGLAGR
-3932 LAGLSAEQRADA
+3932 LAGLSAEQRSEA

-3951 EVAAVLGHADAV
+3951 EVAAVLGHADAA

-4018 AVSDKPVVVKAAT
+4018 AVSDKPVVVKAAA
-4031 DESIAIVG
+4031 DEPIAIVG

-4316 QRVIRQALASAGLD
+4316 QRVIRAALASAGLA

-4352 QALIATY
+4352 QAVLATY
-4359 GKDRAEPLWLG
+4359 GQDRSQPLWLG

-4392 MALRNGVLPQTL
+4392 MALRHGVLPQTL

-4419 VQLLTEQVPWPSVN
+4419 VQLLTESVPWPSVD

-4447 TNAHVILE
+4447 TNAHVIVE

-4460 VSRAAAKAVGPVPW
+4460 VARASVSTGPVPW

-4503 GISLATTRSVMDHHA
+4503 GFSLATTRSVMEHHA
-4518 VVAGDL
+4518 VVAGDV
-4524 RGGLEALV
+4524 RGGLEALA
-4532 SGSAPVSAAVSGKL
+4532 SGSAPVTAAVGGKL
-4546 GFLFSGQ
+4546 GFVFSGQ
-4553 GSQRVGMGQELFDT
+4553 GSQRVGMGAELFEA

-4626 IGEIAAAHVAGVLSL
+4626 IGEIAAAHVSGVLSL
-4641 EDAAVLVSA
+4641 EDAAALVSA
-4650 RARLMQALPSGG
+4650 RARLMQALPMGG
-4662 AMVAVQASED
+4662 AMVAVQASEE
-4672 EVLPLLTEGV
+4672 EVLPLLTDGV
-4682 GIAAINGPTS
+4682 GIAAINGPSS

-4699 DAVQGVVAQFSD
+4699 EAVLAVVAQFPD

-4728 EPMLA
+4728 EPMLE
-4733 EFAAVLEGIEF
+4733 EFAAALAGIEF
-4744 RSPGIPIVSTLT
+4744 HEPEIPVVSTLT
-4756 GSVVERYSAGY
+4756 GSVVERYSVEY
-4767 WVQHVRDSVRFA
+4767 WVRHVREAVRFA
-4779 DGVRTMRSRGVTKFV
+4779 DGVRTMRGRGVTKFV

-4799 GVLSALVQGVLDDV
+4799 AVLSALVQGVLEDV
-4813 AAIPLLR
+4813 AAIPVLR
-4820 ADRPEPEAIAT
+4820 ADRPEPEAIST
-4831 AIGQAH
+4831 AVGQAH

-4886 PMLGAATITADSGGV
+4886 PMLGAATVTADNGGV

-4906 VSLRTHPWLADHVVN
+4906 VSLRTHPWLADHAVN

-4942 GCGTIED
+4942 GCGTVED

-4968 SVSTEENGRRDLALY
+4968 SVSAEENGRRDLAIY
-4983 SSVDGT
+4983 SSAEGT

-4995 TGALTSQAT
+4995 TGALTSRAA

-5032 VYGPAFQGLRSV
+5032 VYGAAFQGLRSV

-5052 AEVEIDDQEDYAVHP
+5052 AEVEIDDQEDYALHP
-5067 ALLDAALHAL
+5067 ALLDAALHAI
-5077 AAGGLVTLDDGPV
+5077 AAGGLITLDEGPM
-5090 LPFAWAGVTVHAG
+5090 LPFSWAGVTVHAS
-5103 GASAVRVKLARAGA
+5103 GAAAVRVKLSRAGA

-5124 VDAAGDLV
+5124 VDGAGDLV
-5132 VSVESLT
+5132 ASVESLT
-5139 LRAVRVDQLR
+5139 LRAVRADQLR
-5149 TRAESLYEPR
+5149 ARSDSLFEPR
-5159 WTPFAGSSTED
+5159 WTPFTGSSTQDISAESI
-5170 LAVETL
+5170 V
-5176 DLSVL
+5176 DLSEI
-5181 GSLETMP
+5181 GSLASVP
-5188 EVVVASCPTGEAT
+5188 DAVVVPCPAEG
-5201 ASGIRE
+5201 GVRE
-5207 VAGAVLA
+5207 VTGAVLA
-5214 ALQTWLTGE
+5214 ALQAWLSEE
-5223 HTSRLVLVT
+5223 HSSRLVLVT
-5232 RPGDLAHAAVHGLVR
+5232 RPGDLAHAAVRGLVR

-5270 VLPSLIAAGEP
+5270 VLPGLIAAGEP

-5325 ARHLVASHGV
+5325 ARHLVAEHGV
-5335 RELLLVSRRGVTA
+5335 RELLLVSRRGGAV

-5353 LAADLVEAGASVAW
+5353 LEADLVAAGASVAW

-5380 VLAGHRLS
+5380 VLAGQRVS
-5388 AVVHTAGVLDDGVLG
+5388 AVVHTAGVLDDGVIG
-5403 SLTPERVN
+5403 SLSPERLDGVF
-5411 AVLRPKMDAVLNLHE
+5411 RPKIDAVLNLHE

-5462 AQHRRAQGLAATSLA
+5462 AQHRRAQGLPATSLA

-5504 VALSA
+5504 VAISA
-5509 EEGLRLFDAAVG
+5509 DEGLRLFDAALG
-5521 LDRAVVA
+5521 MDRAVVA
-5528 PVRLSTEKHHDA
+5528 PVRLSAEKHHDA

-5549 RATRRAAQAPKGSL
+5549 RTTRRAAQAPKGSL
-5563 GARLAG
+5563 GTRLAG
-5569 VPSAERDRVAL
+5569 LPAAERDRVVL

-5589 VLGHTSTKAVQAGNA
+5589 VLGHTSTKVVQAGHA

-5614 SVELRNRLNAA
+5614 SVELRNRLNTA

-5642 ALAGFLIQE
+5642 ALAQFLIEE
-5651 VLGAAEEQVAVAVK
+5651 VLGASEEQAAVAVK
-5665 SATDEPIAIVGMA
+5665 AATDEPIAIVGMA

-5691 WQLVFSGGDA
+5691 WRLVLSGGDA

-5730 EGGFLHGAAD
+5730 EGGFLHDAAE

-5767 WEAFER
+5767 WEALER
-5773 AGIDPVS
+5773 AGIDPGT

-5884 RGLSVDGRCKAFAE
+5884 RGLSMDGRCKAFAE

-5958 QALANAGLAPSDVD
+5958 AALASAGLSPSDVD

-6001 EPLWLGSLKSNIGHS
+6001 QPLWLGSLKSNIGHS

-6028 VMAMRNGVLPQT
+6028 VMALRNGVLPQT

-6052 TAGSV
+6052 SAGSV
-6057 RLLTSAVDWPSGTA
+6057 RLLTSAVEWPSGEA

-6086 AHVIVEDYASDA
+6086 AHVII
-6098 VSARVGRPGTG
+6098 
-6109 VPQDAVEQAPAS
+6109 EQAPA
-6121 AEASGGAVEG
+6121 AVEAAGGSVAG
-6131 PVPWVLSAKDSTA
+6131 PVPWVLSAKDA
-6144 VRAQARRLLS
+6144 EALRAQARRLLS
-6154 FVDGQDVVDVGR
+6154 FVDDQDVVDVGR

-6174 LEHRAVVTGTSASEL
+6174 LEHRAVVAGASSAEL
-6189 IESLTALAEGTP
+6189 IESLTALASGTGL
-6201 SSAVSHAAPE
+6201 SGTPE

-6223 GSQRLGMGQELFEAY
+6223 GSQRLGMGQELFDTY
-6238 PVFAAAFTEVVE
+6238 PVFASAWTEAVK

-6264 GIAQPALFALE
+6264 GVAQPALFALE

-6307 VLSLKDAAAL
+6307 VLSLEDAAAL

-6352 GIAAVNGPSSV
+6352 GIAAVNGPTSV
-6363 VLSGDEDAVLAVVA
+6363 VLSGVEEAVLAVVA
-6377 QFSDRKTSRLKVS
+6377 QFSDRKSSRLKVS
-6390 HAFHSPLMEPMLEE
+6390 HAFHSPLMEPMLEK
-6404 FAAVLDGIEFHAPGI
+6404 FASALAGIEFRVPEI
-6419 PIVSTLTG
+6419 PVVSTLTG
-6427 ALVERYS
+6427 SVVERYS
-6434 VEYWVQHVR
+6434 VEYWVRHVR
-6443 DSVRFADAVRT
+6443 EAVRFADGVRT
-6454 LHAEGVTTFV
+6454 LHAEGVSTFV

-6479 LDDVAAIPVLRAD
+6479 LDDVTAIPVLRAD

-6498 IIGALAEAHVRGVD
+6498 IIGALGEAHVRGVD

-6548 LGLETTEHP
+6548 LGLEATEHP

-6641 AEDANGRRELAVH
+6641 AEVNGRRELAVH
-6654 SSAENGSWTRHATG
+6654 SSADNGSWTRHATG
-6668 FLSDKTAA
+6668 FLSDTAPA

-6686 AETVDLSEFYDGLA
+6686 AETVDLTEFYDGLA
-6700 SSGLA
+6700 SSGLE

-6724 AEVEIAEHEDA
+6724 AEVEISEHEDA

-6759 AAPLLPFAWAGVSV
+6759 DAPLLPFAWAGVSV

-6780 LRIKVI
+6780 LRIKMI
-6786 RLSEDS
+6786 RVGEDS

-6805 VAVESLTLR
+6805 ATVESLTLR
-6814 KAPAKQFQGS
+6814 RAPAKQLQGS

-6831 LDWQPVNL
+6831 LDWQPVSL
-6839 PEGMPLDV
+6839 PEGTPLDV
-6847 RKYSGLASLTAE
+6847 RRCSGLAELAASP
-6859 TVMPDVVITACPDG
+6859 VHGDVVVTACPDG
-6873 GGAVQQAVADTLAL
+6873 SGGVQQAVADALAL

-6901 VVGKEGDLA
+6901 VVGKDGDLA

-6921 QSENPDRIV
+6921 QSENPDRILL
-6930 IVEADDLDAVVD
+6930 VEADDLDAVAEAV
-6942 VAPAL
+6942 PAL

-6954 TALRDGQILVPR
+6954 AALRDGEILVPR
-6966 LAKRTAAPLDEP
+6966 LAKRAVTPQDEP
-6978 DLSAGSVLVTGA
+6978 DLSGGTVLVTGA

-7006 GVRHLLLVSRRGAD
+7006 GVRHLLLVSRRGAE

-7044 VSDGDAVAELLADKA
+7044 VGDGDAVAELLADKA

-7095 YLHKNTKE
+7095 HLHKNTKE

-7160 AMTEGLADAD
+7160 AMTDGLADAD

-7183 VADALRLLDAA
+7183 VTEALRLLDAA
-7194 LSSDEAVLAP
+7194 LSGDEAVLAP
-7204 VRLESSALRGT
+7204 VRLEPSALRGT
-7215 VAPVLRGLARSVTRR
+7215 VAPVLRGLAKSVTRR
-7230 AAAAKVI
+7230 AAAPRAV

-7243 AGVRDGER
+7243 AGARDGER

-7322 HVLAQVGAGTGVE
+7322 HVLAQVGAGTGAE

-7357 EARERITSRLRAV
+7357 EARERITSRLKAV
-7370 LSAVDAHGGARA
+7370 LSAVDASGGARA